1 VKGSWAF
8 LREAMKLRNRG
19 FVVERSFF
27 ITNETI
33 EWHTDPAWTAFMGEY
48 PGPVFHGR
56 TMPYMLAMAT
66 HQISNPM
73 LFFVLMKIYN
83 FTLQCCYSCN
93 RLEAC
98 A

>member
-1 VKGSWAF
+1 
-8 LREAMKLRNRG
+8 
-19 FVVERSFF
+19 
-27 ITNETI
+27 
-33 EWHTDPAWTAFMGEY
+33 
-48 PGPVFHGR
+48 
-56 TMPYMLAMAT
+56 MAT